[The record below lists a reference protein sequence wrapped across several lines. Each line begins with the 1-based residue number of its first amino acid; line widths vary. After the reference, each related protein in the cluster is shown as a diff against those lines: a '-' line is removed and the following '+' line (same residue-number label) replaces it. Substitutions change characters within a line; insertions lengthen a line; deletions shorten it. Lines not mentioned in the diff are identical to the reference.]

1 MPYVK
6 QKHQERLPPCREE
19 VGGKCTIRDEKT
31 FKKITK
37 RARNTGNHVQEPGK
51 KYGADDS
58 L

>member
-6 QKHQERLPPCREE
+6 QKHQERLTPCREE
-19 VGGKCTIRDEKT
+19 VGGKCTRKDEKT

-37 RARNTGNHVQEPGK
+37 RARNTGNHVLEPGGK
-51 KYGADDS
+51 NGVDER